1 MFSLLGII
9 IYQEPAKESLN
20 SYLTITYTNVDK

>member
-1 MFSLLGII
+1 MISLLGII

-20 SYLTITYTNVDK
+20 KCLTITYTSVDK